1 MTIYKGYQ
9 QTAAGIS
16 HISFGGEESVSP
28 KKALYEATQRELSEI
43 SCWRLVGE
51 RSAHRIRTAYL
62 RSVLRQDVTF
72 FDTEIST
79 SEIMH
84 GISNDVAQIQEV
96 IWEKMAHFVHHL
108 CTFICGYIV
117 GFKESWKVSLVIL
130 AVTPVTMFCGIA
142 YKAVYVGLA
151 TKEVNSYKKAGGIA
165 EQAISSIRTAFSF
178 VAEQK
183 VADRYDTL
191 LQESI
196 PVGKKLGFAKGIGI
210 GVIYL
215 VTYSTWALAFW
226 YGSILISKH
235 EISGGKAIACF
246 FGVNVG
252 GRGLALALSY
262 FAQFA
267 QGTVAASRVFEVIE
281 RIPSI
286 DPYSPMGRRL
296 SNGPGKVEFKNVF
309 LIHLIML
316 LHPYTTTTSLTLI
329 Y

>member
-1 MTIYKGYQ
+1 M
-9 QTAAGIS
+9 
-16 HISFGGEESVSP
+16 SP
-28 KKALYEATQRELSEI
+28 
-43 SCWRLVGE
+43 
-51 RSAHRIRTAYL
+51 
-62 RSVLRQDVTF
+62 F

-84 GISNDVAQIQEV
+84 GISSDVSQIQEV
-96 IWEKMAHFVHHL
+96 IGEKMAHFVHHL

-165 EQAISSIRTAFSF
+165 EQAISSIGTIFSF

-226 YGSILISKH
+226 YGSILISKY

-246 FGVNVG
+246 FGVNG
-252 GRGLALALSY
+252 FGASIIILS
-262 FAQFA
+262 QFA

-281 RIPSI
+281 RISSI

-309 LIHLIML
+309 LIHLALFCQTNVAEPVKTAKKIL
-316 LHPYTTTTSLTLI
+316 SLKFIELSGNNI
-329 Y
+329 FKGDEVPASANH

>member
-1 MTIYKGYQ
+1 
-9 QTAAGIS
+9 
-16 HISFGGEESVSP
+16 
-28 KKALYEATQRELSEI
+28 
-43 SCWRLVGE
+43 
-51 RSAHRIRTAYL
+51 
-62 RSVLRQDVTF
+62 
-72 FDTEIST
+72 
-79 SEIMH
+79 MH
-84 GISNDVAQIQEV
+84 GISSDVAQIQEV
-96 IWEKMAHFVHHL
+96 IGEKMAHFVHHL

-130 AVTPVTMFCGIA
+130 AVTP
-142 YKAVYVGLA
+142 
-151 TKEVNSYKKAGGIA
+151 NSYKKAGGIA
-165 EQAISSIRTAFSF
+165 GHAISSIRTVFSF

-183 VADRYDTL
+183 VADRYDAL

-196 PVGKKLGFAKGIGI
+196 PVGKKLVFAKGIGI

-226 YGSILISKH
+226 YGSILISRH

-296 SNGPGKVEFKNVF
+296 SNGQVKVEFKNVF
-309 LIHLIML
+309 LIHLVML